1 MQVKQTVK
9 PLILISYPSLHH
21 IPSAGLWARQAPCP
35 GFYRTIEQSWCWA
48 CLQSLGASTV
58 EWMFD

>member
-35 GFYRTIEQSWCWA
+35 GFYRTTEQSWCWA
-48 CLQSLGASTV
+48 CL
-58 EWMFD
+58 